1 MSKYILY
8 YSPYCPFC
16 IRVLYALNGKEH
28 DIELR
33 DTGNPE
39 YGIELQQGGG
49 KSQVPCLRIEYADK
63 VQWMYESGDII
74 QYLKQQK
81 IV

>member
-1 MSKYILY
+1 MNSYILY

-16 IRVLYALNGKEH
+16 VRVLYALNGKQH

-33 DTGNPE
+33 DTGNAK
-39 YGIELQQGGG
+39 YRNELQQGGG
-49 KSQVPCLRIEYADK
+49 KSQVPCLRIEQDGK

-81 IV
+81 II